1 MSSLLLNMHLAQQ
14 QILNSSSMKKQKLN
28 AYQMNGYNSRE
39 DYLRSISEE
48 NGIEYSVVLQLAQM
62 LGAEEDFDGLVVT
75 IEENSLIFSE

>member
-62 LGAEEDFDGLVVT
+62 LGAEDFDGLVVT

>member
-1 MSSLLLNMHLAQQ
+1 
-14 QILNSSSMKKQKLN
+14 MKKQKLN